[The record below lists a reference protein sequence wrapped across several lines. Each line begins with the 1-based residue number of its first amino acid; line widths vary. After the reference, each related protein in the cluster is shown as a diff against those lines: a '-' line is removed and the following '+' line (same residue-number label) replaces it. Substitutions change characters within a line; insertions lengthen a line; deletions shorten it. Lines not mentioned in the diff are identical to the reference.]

1 MDAAIDV
8 VIRCRTAGR
17 VCWKMTLTRGVETL
31 AARCQRTTAHGMRI
45 QSAVVTAVK
54 VCVKVEVVA
63 WGVAVPVD
71 VLIEV

>member
-1 MDAAIDV
+1 
-8 VIRCRTAGR
+8 
-17 VCWKMTLTRGVETL
+17 
-31 AARCQRTTAHGMRI
+31 MRI